1 MAQPLASQDRDLRVF
16 AGGIGGWV
24 VLNTTDEMELA
35 QVMMEFPFGGYSS
48 TEVIPTVNGDEALD
62 RLIETINAM
71 LASMKPS

>member
-1 MAQPLASQDRDLRVF
+1 M
-16 AGGIGGWV
+16 
-24 VLNTTDEMELA
+24 LNTTDEMELA